1 MRLYYHADPYGNF
14 GDDLNPWLWPQLI
27 PGIFNNN
34 NDEETLFI
42 GIGTLLNEGV
52 PATIPKVVFGTG
64 AGYGKLPLIDE
75 KWKFY
80 CVRGPLS
87 ARILGLDSELAI
99 TDPGVLIKTLNLPE
113 KSKRYDLSLMLHHL
127 SARMA
132 NFKPLCEELGIN
144 LIDHSAEVYETI
156 CDIQRSKALITEA
169 MHGAI
174 VADALRVPWVPLRLH
189 SHILEFKW
197 MDWCSSLGL
206 NYNPL
211 PKENIISPDLDL
223 TPEQRSAL
231 LSALLKKTVTRIE
244 PILSPE
250 SALDRVILRLQE
262 KLEQMKAEHF
272 ANDSP
277 DPTLLHHDRS
287 VSGQKGFQM
296 RLCRTILASQQE
308 IFDAW
313 TEPKKLKEWFASDVY
328 ETITAKV
335 DLRVGSQYCLTVR
348 RLPGGEQFDLIGYYL
363 DISYP
368 FKLVYTW
375 PWKTHVVVEF
385 RNLGDYTEIL
395 LTHDLFH
402 SKELRDYHAAVWND
416 SLERLDRMLSGSRF

>member
-1 MRLYYHADPYGNF
+1 MKLYYHADPYGNF

-34 NDEETLFI
+34 NDEEALFI

-64 AGYGKLPLIDE
+64 AGYGRLPLIDE
-75 KWKFY
+75 KWKFF

-113 KSKRYDLSLMLHHL
+113 KSKRYDLSLMPHHL

-144 LIDHSAEVYETI
+144 LIDHGAEVYETI
-156 CDIQRSKALITEA
+156 CDIQRSKVLITEA

-197 MDWCSSLGL
+197 RDWCSSLGL

-211 PKENIISPDLDL
+211 PKENIISSDLDL

-231 LSALLKKTVTRIE
+231 LLALLKKTVTRIE

-262 KLEQMKAEHF
+262 KLEQMKAEYF

-277 DPTLLHHDRS
+277 DSTLLHHDRS

-296 RLCRTILASQQE
+296 HLCRTILASQQE

-313 TEPKKLKEWFASDVY
+313 TEPEKLKEWFGSDVY

-348 RLPGGEQFDLIGYYL
+348 RLPGGKQFDLIGSYL

-385 RNLGDYTEIL
+385 RNLGGYTEIL

-402 SKELRDYHAAVWND
+402 SKELRDHHAAVWND